1 MRYKLLFLLLP
12 LLAVTACEK
21 QNSGAGDNTDAQAP
35 YTLSVDK
42 STIESDGKDCV
53 VFKLTDANGKVL
65 TDDTSLMSKIYFIN
79 EATGKRL
86 ARKTKEFRSVEDGT
100 YTFSATF
107 KGDKCENTVTVSSV
121 NRTKYE
127 VFRKNVAIYRF
138 TSTKCVNCPSM
149 TEGLNDVDDW
159 TKSRIVELG
168 LHGYDSE
175 YIYSDGSKYVADHLV
190 YNIFKTGG
198 YPSCVYDLEL
208 GEGTRDKAEIEGI
221 IYDRL
226 ANSPATCGIKAS
238 SSYQNGQL
246 TVSARIKSSTGG
258 KYDIGFAI
266 LKDNCVPKTTAYED
280 VYNNVVIAMTG
291 NYVNM
296 STSRFDLVKDAESSE
311 VSQSITMTVGENLSE
326 YSVVAYALK
335 ENNGKVVID
344 NIVELPFNGSV
355 DYVYNK

>member
-1 MRYKLLFLLLP
+1 MLLP
-12 LLAVTACEK
+12 VLALTACEK
-21 QNSGAGDNTDAQAP
+21 QNSGAGVDVEAQAP
-35 YTLSVDK
+35 YTLSVNK
-42 STIESDGKDCV
+42 TSIESDGKDCA
-53 VFKLTDANGKVL
+53 VFALTDANGKVL
-65 TDDTSLMSKIYFIN
+65 TDDASLMSKIYFIN
-79 EATGKRL
+79 ESTGKRL

-138 TSTKCVNCPSM
+138 TSTACVNCPSM

-159 TKSRIVELG
+159 TKSHIVELD

-190 YNIFKTGG
+190 YNVFKTGG
-198 YPSCVYDLEL
+198 YPSCVYDLEVVD
-208 GEGTRDKAEIEGI
+208 GTRNETEIEGI

-258 KYDIGFAI
+258 RYDIGFAI
-266 LKDNCVPKTTAYED
+266 LKDNCIPKTSAYED
-280 VYNNVVIAMTG
+280 VYNNVVVAMTG

-296 STSRFDLVKDAESSE
+296 STSRFDLAKDAESSE
-311 VSQSITMTVGENLSE
+311 VSQSITMSAGDKLSE

-335 ENNGKVVID
+335 ENNGKVIMD
-344 NIVELPFNGSV
+344 NIVKLPINGSL